1 MVYKIFT
8 ILSGIYAFLGGLI
21 WCLMGVASMFA
32 PPEKIADYPAGLSLL
47 VIVFFFFVGLMLIA
61 TAVGLFM
68 RKNWARIGLMIFSS
82 FSLIMGVVV
91 ILSSIV
97 IFTSNTELP
106 RNALIAVEI
115 FYGIVCIAI
124 PLFFL
129 IFFNR
134 QPVKTLFAVPQ
145 KEDAGSGADPED
157 APAPLGI
164 KVLAVY
170 YLFCVF
176 SMLVSAGLT
185 MQTKE
190 IPLIV
195 NVLWVSG
202 AGLKMYLAA
211 NTLLHLYL
219 GYGFFRL
226 RKTAWKVAMYW
237 NGGALLLGFYNIIF
251 MSQAYLDRMMVQY
264 AADTKFV
271 MTLSQHKMLAL
282 ISSVIIAGITY
293 YIYRNKKYFV
303 N

>member
-1 MVYKIFT
+1 MVYKVFT
-8 ILSGIYAFLGGLI
+8 ILSGIYVLLGGLF
-21 WCLMGVASMFA
+21 WCLMGVAAMFA

-97 IFTSNTELP
+97 IFTSSTELP

-115 FYGIVCIAI
+115 FYGIVCIAFPI
-124 PLFFL
+124 FFL
-129 IFFNR
+129 IFFNS
-134 QPVKTLFAVPQ
+134 QPVKTLFAVPHL
-145 KEDAGSGADPED
+145 EAAGSGADPED
-157 APAPLGI
+157 GPAPLGI

-237 NGGALLLGFYNIIF
+237 NGGALLLGFYNILF

-271 MTLSQHKMLAL
+271 MTLSQHKMIAL
-282 ISSVIIAGITY
+282 ISSVIMAGITY
-293 YIYRNKKYFV
+293 YIYRNKKYFI